1 MQWVCSLRDSLQG
14 LDELTLPIRP
24 TNRLPTSPLG
34 AGHKATGR
42 LHCYFCNFSR
52 VVQATLLCKSR
63 IGLFQAP
70 FRDFLRI
77 TTRPLLRNLPHLWKG
92 AGFCGKLTQP
102 ARFARFGLFIFQQ
115 SAEIQRLC
123 RRSKQKTNLRH
134 RRGTGFPKSEKTSE
148 FWRSGDSPGHIS
160 P

>member
-42 LHCYFCNFSR
+42 LHCYICNFLR
-52 VVQATLLCKSR
+52 VAQATLLCKSR
-63 IGLFQAP
+63 KRLIHAP

-77 TTRPLLRNLPHLWKG
+77 TTSHESRKQTRLWKG
-92 AGFCGKLTQP
+92 VHFCGKQP
-102 ARFARFGLFIFQQ
+102 RRCVESGSNL
-115 SAEIQRLC
+115 STLSKRLL
-123 RRSKQKTNLRH
+123 LR
-134 RRGTGFPKSEKTSE
+134 
-148 FWRSGDSPGHIS
+148 
-160 P
+160 